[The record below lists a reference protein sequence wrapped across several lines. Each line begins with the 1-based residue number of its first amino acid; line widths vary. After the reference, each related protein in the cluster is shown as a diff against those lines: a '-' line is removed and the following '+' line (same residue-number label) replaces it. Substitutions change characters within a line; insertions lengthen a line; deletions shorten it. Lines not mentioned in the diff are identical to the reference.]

1 MATTSLRNVVVRLKV
16 TRRLAHWRLY
26 LLAAATISVCLWLR
40 LMRINDVTIVDDDDV
55 ALRASGSFYVAER
68 RVVSA
73 INCSALFAGK
83 KSEISKALEYDK
95 SHSEGR
101 DFDVVRYFAGPHD
114 CDRFRSRRGYPSRP
128 LSDEENLFPLAFS
141 ILLLSQV
148 NEAERLLRAIYMPQN
163 SYCIHVDKK
172 ASPDIQHA
180 LMALARCFDNVFVT
194 AEQLDIIYGTITL
207 VTAELNCMRDLLHF
221 NKDWKY
227 FINLASEEFPL
238 KTNRE
243 LVKIL
248 KLYDGLNE
256 IQQVNHVHIAK
267 HTKYKHALL
276 PCDRDTESPSAV
288 CMTKTD
294 QLKSAP
300 PHDLVIFK
308 GSRYGA
314 FSRRFSDFVVHSAV
328 SAAYVEWLQ
337 DTLIPDELFWG
348 TLNRNQH
355 IYPPG
360 GSTGDRYINNSPIRA
375 VIWEYE
381 SKGVKCGGKF
391 VREVCVFGYADLP
404 ILYMTP
410 YFFANK
416 FYKNFQRLALDCLE
430 ELHVNRTLH
439 LEPIDTEYYLRNLPK

>member
-1 MATTSLRNVVVRLKV
+1 MQAYRLLSVRWNMATTSLRNVVVRLKV

-128 LSDEENLFPLAFS
+128 LSDEENLFPLAF
-141 ILLLSQV
+141 
-148 NEAERLLRAIYMPQN
+148 
-163 SYCIHVDKK
+163 
-172 ASPDIQHA
+172 
-180 LMALARCFDNVFVT
+180 RCFDNVFVT